1 MAIWARHAW
10 LSCVAASW
18 WAGVLGA
25 DSQRREWVWFGR
37 PPLWRLLCEKK
48 LETFVIAQGICN

>member
-25 DSQRREWVWFGR
+25 DSQRREMGVVWQT
-37 PPLWRLLCEKK
+37 PS
-48 LETFVIAQGICN
+48 LEVAM